1 MNPVEDRINYLRE
14 EIHKHNHQ
22 YYVLDRPSISDYDF
36 DLLLQELIQLEQQY
50 PQYISSDSP
59 TQRVGGEILKQFE
72 SVEHL
77 FPMLSLGNTYSEEE
91 LLEFDRRITP
101 LISGSVEYV
110 CELKYDGVAISLIYE
125 NGSLLRAVT
134 RGDGIKGDVVT
145 QNIKTIRS
153 IPLKL
158 RGDYPPFLE
167 VRGEVILTHKKFE
180 QLNQE
185 KEDIG
190 EQPFAN
196 PRNAASGSLKLQDPT
211 EVAKRGLDCRLYLL
225 LGDQIP
231 SQTHYDAIQHLS
243 DWGFKTPE
251 VIQKCDSIR
260 DVIHFIRKWDAEREK
275 LPFDIDGIVIKV
287 NHFAQQQQLGFTAKS
302 PRWAIAYKFK
312 AKRVLTPLIEV
323 TYQVGRTGIVTPV
336 ANLKPVKLAGT
347 VVKRASLH
355 NRDIMQALD
364 LHQHDHLYVEKGGE
378 IIPKIVGVEPSKRE
392 IFAEKIEF
400 ITHCP
405 ECNTLLIKKEEESGV
420 FCPNEAKCPPQI
432 KGKLEHFISRK
443 AMNIDSLG
451 EGKIEILFDNGLVRS
466 VSDLYLLTYDKLIG
480 LEKKITIENSQTERV
495 ISFQHKT
502 VVNIL
507 NGIEQ
512 SKQVP
517 FERVLFALGIRYV
530 GETTAKKLTQRFK
543 TLQEL
548 SNATYEELVEVEDVG
563 TKVAQSIL
571 NYFLQPDNLEIVLQ
585 LEQAGLQFSKIDDI
599 NTQISNLLQGASI
612 VVSGVFSIPR
622 EELKTMIEQHGGKNS
637 SSISK
642 NTAYLV
648 AGEQMGPEKRKK
660 AEKLNIPIL
669 SEQEFYNLLKKN

>member
-347 VVKRASLH
+347 IVKRASLH

-548 SNATYEELVEVEDVG
+548 SNATYEELMEVEDVG

-585 LEQAGLQFSKIDDI
+585 LEQAGIQFAKMDEG

-622 EELKTMIEQHGGKNS
+622 EELKTMIEHHGGKNS

-642 NTAYLV
+642 NTTYLV

-660 AEKLNIPIL
+660 AEKLNVPIL
-669 SEQEFYNLLKKN
+669 SEEDFFNLLKTN